1 MKRIGTQEDWFN
13 RAKAV
18 LPAGGFGNFDHHMIM
33 QKGKGSHIWDEDGNE
48 YIDYLIGSG
57 PMLLGHGH
65 PEVLE
70 VVFEQISKGMTF
82 FANNAAGIELAE
94 EIIKAVPCAEFVRYV
109 TSGGEADMYAIRL
122 ARAYTGKEKIL
133 KFEGGYHG
141 MSAEA
146 QMSLAPSRLQN
157 FPMAVPDSAGIP
169 NSVRDEMVIS
179 QFNDFEI
186 TQSLLDEYDKDLS
199 YYENLLEKYISKKMI
214 CTNPD
219 LIVDRGDDREYC
231 AGSVAMIFEKLG
243 GKVIY
248 FGKPHPEV
256 YKQSIKINNKKIIAI
271 GDNLR
276 TDIKGAI
283 SLNYD
288 SLFITNGI
296 HKNEVKNDGIESVLK
311 KYNVTSTYYQSKL
324 KW

>member
-1 MKRIGTQEDWFN
+1 MTKNLDEEGFSSVINSYDLFLVDLWGVVHNGIILHKE
-13 RAKAV
+13 AV
-18 LPAGGFGNFDHHMIM
+18 NVLTKIL
-33 QKGKGSHIWDEDGNE
+33 
-48 YIDYLIGSG
+48 DYKKDFV
-57 PMLLGHGH
+57 LLTNA
-65 PEVLE
+65 PVPKKKVELFLE
-70 VVFEQISKGMTF
+70 KMGLEEKIRKKVF
-82 FANNAAGIELAE
+82 
-94 EIIKAVPCAEFVRYV
+94 
-109 TSGGEADMYAIRL
+109 TSGEAALSFLKKNYLKDNFYHVGPPKDFDLFKDLKKNETKNIKESNYIL
-122 ARAYTGKEKIL
+122 CTGL
-133 KFEGGYHG
+133 F
-141 MSAEA
+141 
-146 QMSLAPSRLQN
+146 
-157 FPMAVPDSAGIP
+157 
-169 NSVRDEMVIS
+169 
-179 QFNDFEI
+179 
-186 TQSLLDEYDKDLS
+186 DEYDKDLS

-296 HKNEVKNDGIESVLK
+296 HKNEIKNDGIESVLK
-311 KYNVTSTYYQSKL
+311 KYNVKSTYYQSKL